1 MSDFGL
7 HHDGP
12 QAQRDIP
19 CSLGVTVLG
28 CRHHV
33 QGMYMHI
40 PTYRYIQTET
50 ETDRDGQRPTET
62 KRDRQ
67 RQTETDRDRQRQT
80 ETDRHTYTYNFIHIY
95 IYREREREKNREDV
109 PLPRNYRAEDLG
121 KDAIAARYNS
131 AYEPL
136 DPSLFLGTPKAHK
149 HRHFMGI
156 SLP

>member
-67 RQTETDRDRQRQT
+67 RQTETDR
-80 ETDRHTYTYNFIHIY
+80 HTYTYNFIHIY
-95 IYREREREKNREDV
+95 IEREKNREDV